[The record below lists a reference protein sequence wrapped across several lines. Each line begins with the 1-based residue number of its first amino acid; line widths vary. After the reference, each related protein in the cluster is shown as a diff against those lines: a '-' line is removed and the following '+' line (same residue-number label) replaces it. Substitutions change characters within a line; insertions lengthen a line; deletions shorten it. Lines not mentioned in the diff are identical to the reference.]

1 MHQSRKIDDIVGWV
15 FFNNSNDPRPHDRF
29 DPGVRRDGDHGTL
42 TAGIISA
49 MGDNGTDVAGVAWNV
64 SIVPLVGRTG
74 SQTVP
79 DVSQQEAIVYGRC
92 CMARSAGAV
101 RLVDRL
107 SSGLLAGALMTIAGR
122 VDTPADRRWCMNR
135 YPTGWRPVGRV
146 HHGLQ
151 HGADDVKA
159 LDGPSHLQDQV
170 PGHQLARVRPGAGP
184 TGGEPVLC
192 DRDVHLERIGEAG
205 RRRWRLEAGQHHQ
218 SRAANT
224 FYRYSG

>member
-1 MHQSRKIDDIVGWV
+1 MSGGAGRLATV
-15 FFNNSNDPRPHDRF
+15 DP
-29 DPGVRRDGDHGTL
+29 L
-42 TAGIISA
+42 
-49 MGDNGTDVAGVAWNV
+49 
-64 SIVPLVGRTG
+64 GRIARASVNHARSGCVERSCTG
-74 SQTVP
+74 SARLWGSCLSW
-79 DVSQQEAIVYGRC
+79 SQRGRC